1 MADASNS
8 RLVELRL
15 YIMMKTST
23 NILPKIN
30 LSQAKPTLEVQQDAT
45 VLTEDEYYN
54 LEAQLVEE
62 KSGYYHLQ
70 YSY

>member
-1 MADASNS
+1 
-8 RLVELRL
+8 
-15 YIMMKTST
+15 MKITT
-23 NILPKIN
+23 NILPKTN
-30 LSQAKPTLEVQQDAT
+30 LSQAKPTPEVQQNAT

-54 LEAQLVEE
+54 REASLAEE